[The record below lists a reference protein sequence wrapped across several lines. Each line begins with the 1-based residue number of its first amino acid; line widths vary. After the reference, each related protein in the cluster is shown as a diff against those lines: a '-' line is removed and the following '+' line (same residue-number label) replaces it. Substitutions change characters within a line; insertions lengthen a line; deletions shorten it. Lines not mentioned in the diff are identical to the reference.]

1 MKYFISSL
9 GFWSKNVTSI
19 LNKNILLLK
28 NTKKTNMNNH
38 LLPQS
43 IEYKKDWHFAVVNPG
58 PSLGQA

>member
-28 NTKKTNMNNH
+28 KKKKKKIEKNVNSNT
-38 LLPQS
+38 LFDFVQ
-43 IEYKKDWHFAVVNPG
+43 
-58 PSLGQA
+58 

>member
-28 NTKKTNMNNH
+28 KKIKKKTAYVIRKYT
-38 LLPQS
+38 LYLTQS
-43 IEYKKDWHFAVVNPG
+43 
-58 PSLGQA
+58 

>member
-28 NTKKTNMNNH
+28 KKNLNVVLKTNF
-38 LLPQS
+38 LFSRAWAYLVRVIPETRRAQ
-43 IEYKKDWHFAVVNPG
+43 
-58 PSLGQA
+58 